1 MDIPWRKVKSH
12 VNVILCTRLRDL
24 CQDISFAVLIYHG
37 IICCCVY
44 IVICVVA
51 CPDTKSVMML
61 CRYDKFV
68 ESGIFN
74 GAYQCICIKILCQRK
89 YLIWCAVS
97 IMLAPLNLV
106 ECVWTKV
113 TKRCQLFLLI
123 IILVFIRQYV
133 IRRGLCCGIILEF
146 AVSDPLVC
154 RLNRNTCSGKRGHS
168 HCRRHKECQTSCC
181 FSLHAFTPS

>member
-1 MDIPWRKVKSH
+1 
-12 VNVILCTRLRDL
+12 
-24 CQDISFAVLIYHG
+24 
-37 IICCCVY
+37 
-44 IVICVVA
+44 
-51 CPDTKSVMML
+51 ML

-146 AVSDPLVC
+146 AVSDPLANVDTVIAAAIKNAK
-154 RLNRNTCSGKRGHS
+154 LLAV
-168 HCRRHKECQTSCC
+168 
-181 FSLHAFTPS
+181 FLFTLLPLLES